1 MEAPKNR
8 FPTWVMLI
16 GVAVLAPIVL
26 VVGVWEYMNAT
37 ATPLHPDP
45 GQVPSASSSDAAPRW
60 ADASENAR
68 QLVRADLVERNLPG
82 LSVAVGV
89 GGDIVWAE
97 GFGFADLENRVAV
110 TPETRFRIGTASKAL
125 TSAAVGLLIEK
136 GKLDLDSEIQKY
148 VPEFPRKQWPVTL
161 RHLMGQMAGVPT
173 DSGDEGP
180 LFGQHCARPVD
191 ALEFFAGDDL
201 WFEPG
206 TRRRSSSYGWILLS
220 AAIEAAAAEPF
231 MSVMK
236 TQVFEPLR
244 MKDTLPDIATLE
256 SAPAPVPGQAI
267 SYFPRFAADTRY
279 GPDPMRPID
288 YSCYSGASALLS
300 TPSDLAR
307 FAMAINRGKLL
318 KPETVKLLQ
327 TSQRLSTGEET
338 GYGLGWELETV
349 TISGKTTAMVGHN
362 GALLGGMAV
371 SLMTLPEHNLV
382 VAVAS
387 NISYAGTDTIALK
400 IARAFA
406 K

>member
-1 MEAPKNR
+1 MEAKKNR

-45 GQVPSASSSDAAPRW
+45 GKVPTSASSEAAPRW
-60 ADASENAR
+60 VESSENAR
-68 QLVRADLVERNLPG
+68 RLVRDELVERNLPG
-82 LSVAVGV
+82 LSVAVAA

-97 GFGFADLENRVAV
+97 GFGFADLENQAPV
-110 TPETRFRIGTASKAL
+110 TPETRFRIGTASVAL
-125 TSAAVGLLIEK
+125 TSAAVGLMMEK
-136 GKLDLDSEIQKY
+136 GKLDLDAEIQTY
-148 VPEFPRKQWPVTL
+148 VPEFPKRKWPVTL
-161 RHLMGQMAGVPT
+161 RQLMAQVAGVPT

-180 LFGQHCARPVD
+180 LFGQHCARPLD

-206 TRRRSSSYGWILLS
+206 TRHRRSSYGWILLS
-220 AAIEAAAAEPF
+220 AAVEAAAAEPF

-236 TQVFEPLR
+236 TQVFEPLQ
-244 MKDTLPDIATLE
+244 MKDTLPDLATLE
-256 SAPAPVPGQAI
+256 SAPAPVQGQAI
-267 SYFPRFAADTRY
+267 SYFPRFAADPRY

-288 YSCYSGASALLS
+288 YSCYAGSSAFLS

-307 FAMAINRGKLL
+307 FAMAVNRGKLL

-327 TSQRLSTGEET
+327 ASQRLSTGEET
-338 GYGLGWELETV
+338 GYGLGWDLDTV
-349 TISGKTTAMVGHN
+349 TISGKPTAVVGHN

-371 SLMTLPEHNLV
+371 SLMTLPEHGLV

-387 NISYAGTDTIALK
+387 NTSYAGTDSIALK
-400 IARAFA
+400 VVRAFA

>member
-1 MEAPKNR
+1 MEAKKSR

-16 GVAVLAPIVL
+16 GVAALAPIVL

-37 ATPLHPDP
+37 ATPLHPDA
-45 GQVPSASSSDAAPRW
+45 GKVPTSASSETAPRW
-60 ADASENAR
+60 AESSENAR
-68 QLVRADLVERNLPG
+68 RLVRDELVERNLPG
-82 LSVAVGV
+82 LSVAVAA

-97 GFGFADLENRVAV
+97 GFGFADLENQAPV
-110 TPETRFRIGTASKAL
+110 TPETRFRIGTASVAL
-125 TSAAVGLLIEK
+125 TSAAVGLMMEK
-136 GKLDLDSEIQKY
+136 GKLDLDAEIQTY
-148 VPEFPRKQWPVTL
+148 VPEFAKKKWPVTL
-161 RHLMGQMAGVPT
+161 RQLMAQVAGVPT

-206 TRRRSSSYGWILLS
+206 TRHRRSSYGWILLS
-220 AAIEAAAAEPF
+220 AAVEAAAAEPF
-231 MSVMK
+231 MLAMK
-236 TQVFEPLR
+236 THVFEPLQ
-244 MKDTLPDIATLE
+244 MKDTLPDLATLE
-256 SAPAPVPGQAI
+256 SAPAPVQGQAI
-267 SYFPRFAADTRY
+267 SYFPRFAADPRY

-288 YSCYSGASALLS
+288 FSCYAGSSAFLS

-307 FAMAINRGKLL
+307 FAVAINRGKLL

-338 GYGLGWELETV
+338 GYGLGWDLETV
-349 TISGKTTAMVGHN
+349 TISGKPTPVVGHN
-362 GALLGGMAV
+362 GSLLGGMAV
-371 SLMTLPEHNLV
+371 SLMTLPEHGIS

-387 NISYAGTDTIALK
+387 NSSYAGTDSIALK
-400 IARAFA
+400 VARAFT